1 MSQPVAPP
9 ITLLIVDDHHL
20 FRDGLV
26 HAFSEEPGMGV
37 VAQCSDGIAALDLW
51 AKHRPDVTLMDVS
64 MPRIDGVETT
74 RRLVVRHPGARV
86 LMLTSSKAGEDM
98 QLAMQAG
105 AAGYLVKTIGH
116 QDLAEAIRAVHRG
129 EPVTA
134 AISPSSQR
142 AARDP
147 LS

>member
-1 MSQPVAPP
+1 
-9 ITLLIVDDHHL
+9 
-20 FRDGLV
+20 
-26 HAFSEEPGMGV
+26 
-37 VAQCSDGIAALDLW
+37 
-51 AKHRPDVTLMDVS
+51 
-64 MPRIDGVETT
+64 
-74 RRLVVRHPGARV
+74 
-86 LMLTSSKAGEDM
+86 MLTSSKAGEDM

-147 LS
+147 LP